1 MIPLNETH
9 KASLWIVEDNE
20 QYRNT
25 IALLIDR
32 TPHLHCE
39 EAFGSCEQ
47 LFTVLKK
54 RVVPEI
60 LLMDIGLPGMD
71 GIEGARRVKEL
82 WPSIDIIMLTSFDE
96 DEKIF
101 KAICAGATGY
111 LVKSSTEEEIVES
124 IQQVLDGGAPINP
137 QIARRVLHLFSTL
150 AAPRKNYGLSDREL
164 EILRLMVSGR
174 TKKQIA
180 DQLFLS
186 YHTIDSHARNIY
198 AKLQVNTCS
207 GAVGKALSEHIV

>member
-1 MIPLNETH
+1 LSEIH
-9 KASLWIVEDNE
+9 KVRLWIVEDNE

-25 IALLIDR
+25 IALLINH
-32 TPHLHCE
+32 TPHLNCE
-39 EAFGSCEQ
+39 ETFGSCEQ
-47 LFTVLKK
+47 LLAMLKK
-54 RVVPEI
+54 RPVPEI
-60 LLMDIGLPGMD
+60 LIMDIGLPGID
-71 GIEGARRVKEL
+71 GIEGAKIVKAL

-111 LVKSSTEEEIVES
+111 LVKSSTEDEIVES

-137 QIARRVLHLFSTL
+137 QIARRVLHLFSTM
-150 AAPRKNYGLSDREL
+150 ATPKKNYGLSDRER
-164 EILRLMVSGR
+164 EILRLMVGGR

-207 GAVGKALSEHIV
+207 GAVGKALSEHII

>member
-1 MIPLNETH
+1 MSEIH
-9 KASLWIVEDNE
+9 RARLWIVEDNE

-25 IALLIDR
+25 ISLLINR
-32 TPHLHCE
+32 TPHLQCE
-39 EAFGSCEQ
+39 QAFGSCEQ
-47 LFTVLKK
+47 LISVLKK
-54 RVVPEI
+54 NRMPEI
-60 LLMDIGLPGMD
+60 LLMDIGLPGID
-71 GIEGARRVKEL
+71 GIEGARKVKEL

-111 LVKSSTEEEIVES
+111 LVKSSTEEEIVGS

-137 QIARRVLHLFSTL
+137 QIARRVLHLFTTL
-150 AAPRKNYGLSDREL
+150 ATPKKDYGLSDRER
-164 EILRLMVSGR
+164 EILKLMVGGR

-180 DQLFLS
+180 DELFLS

-198 AKLQVNTCS
+198 SKLQVNTCS
-207 GAVGKALSEHIV
+207 GAVGKALSEHII